1 LKKQFQ
7 KEQKE
12 WDKAV
17 KEGTVKVE
25 EGGDVGD
32 GDVKEETVAKEEEEE
47 VQVKKE
53 SEEG

>member
-1 LKKQFQ
+1 VAPVLV
-7 KEQKE
+7 
-12 WDKAV
+12 AA
-17 KEGTVKVE
+17 
-25 EGGDVGD
+25 GGQVGD